1 MEKQKQRKIKMN
13 TNDLAVNMLKKGKN
27 KKGDELGVIVE
38 LNEAIVKL
46 NEATE
51 LIKEI
56 IDTHMIKQKKELER
70 KI

>member
-1 MEKQKQRKIKMN
+1 MN